1 MMNNSVALDYEKCK
15 ILVVGDVMLDRYLWG
30 DVKRI
35 SPEAPVPVFHI
46 KRRSIVP
53 GGAGSVVLN
62 VIGLGASVTLLGV
75 IGRDE
80 NGTTLKKLLEDPRI
94 ESILI
99 EDKSRPTITKT
110 RILSKGQ
117 QLLRIDDEN
126 TIVLNE
132 SLKAGIIE
140 NAAKEIHHCAAVIFS
155 DYGKG
160 IFDTQGLTEAL
171 IDVAN
176 GLDVPVIVDPKGK
189 NWERYSGAACLT
201 PNTAEF
207 EHAVGAPL
215 GEDNALMDAMLT
227 VRSKYRLSN
236 LLVTRGPLG
245 MCLIGEDEE
254 PRFIPSIA
262 REVYDVSGAGDTVI
276 ATLAVGIASGQS
288 YRDAAHLANVAAGVV
303 VGKLGTQPISVL
315 ELKAAVGMSGERIG
329 ASVNQKAHSLAAA
342 TVQVQAWKALDQKI
356 VFTNGCF
363 DLLHPGHIHLLN
375 EAKRCGERLIVGL
388 NSDESVRRLKG
399 AKRPILSETDR
410 AAILGALDCVDLVIT
425 FDEDTPIELIETLEP
440 DVLVKGS
447 DYRPERVVGKEYVE
461 SYGGKVHLVP
471 VVEGYS
477 TTRLA
482 EKVSEKNGDHHLE
495 SGHK

>member
-1 MMNNSVALDYEKCK
+1 MMNKSVALEYEKCK

-35 SPEAPVPVFHI
+35 SPEAPVPVFRI
-46 KRRSIVP
+46 KRRSMVP

-62 VIGLGASVTLLGV
+62 VIGLGAAAALLGV
-75 IGRDE
+75 IGGDE
-80 NGTTLKKLLEDPRI
+80 NGSTLKRLLADRRI
-94 ESILI
+94 GSILI
-99 EDKSRPTITKT
+99 EDKKRPTITKT
-110 RILSKGQ
+110 RILSRGQ

-126 TIVLNE
+126 TTVLDE
-132 SLKAGIIE
+132 PLKALIIE
-140 NAAKEIHHCAAVIFS
+140 NATREIHNCAAVIFS

-160 IFDTQGLTEAL
+160 IFDTHGLTEAI

-215 GEDNALMDAMLT
+215 GDENALIDAMQT
-227 VRSKYRLSN
+227 ARFKYRLSN
-236 LLVTRGPLG
+236 LLITRGPLG
-245 MCLIGEDEE
+245 MCLIGEDGE
-254 PRFIPSIA
+254 PQFIPSIA

-288 YRDAAHLANVAAGVV
+288 YLDAARLSNVAAGIV
-303 VGKLGTQPISVL
+303 VGKLGTQPINVI
-315 ELKAAVGMSGERIG
+315 ELRAAVGVSGEKINGR
-329 ASVNQKAHSLAAA
+329 VNQKAHSLAAA

-375 EAKRCGERLIVGL
+375 EAKRCGGRLIVGL

-410 AAILGALDCVDLVIT
+410 AAILGALDCVDLVII
-425 FDEDTPIELIETLEP
+425 FEEDTPIELIEALEP

-447 DYRPERVVGKEYVE
+447 DYRPESVVGRELVE

-471 VVEGYS
+471 VLEGHS

-482 EKVSEKNGDHHLE
+482 EKVSGKHG
-495 SGHK
+495 

>member
-1 MMNNSVALDYEKCK
+1 MNNSVAFDYERCK

-80 NGTTLKKLLEDPRI
+80 NGSTLKRLLEDRRI

-99 EDKSRPTITKT
+99 EDKNRPTITKT
-110 RILSKGQ
+110 RVLAKGQ

-126 TIVLNE
+126 TVVLDE

-140 NAAKEIHHCAAVIFS
+140 NVAKEIHQCAAVIFS

-176 GLDVPVIVDPKGK
+176 GADVPVIVDPKRK

-207 EHAVGAPL
+207 EHVVGAPL
-215 GEDNALMDAMLT
+215 GDDNALIDAMRT
-227 VRSKYRLSN
+227 TRSQYRLSN

-245 MCLIGEDEE
+245 MCLIGEDEQ

-276 ATLAVGIASGQS
+276 ATLAVGIASGQG
-288 YRDAAHLANVAAGVV
+288 YLDAARLANVAAGVV
-303 VGKLGTQPISVL
+303 VGKLGTQPINAL
-315 ELKAAVGMSGERIG
+315 ELKAAVGMNGDRIG
-329 ASVNQKAHSLAAA
+329 GSVNQKTHSLAAA
-342 TVQVQAWKALDQKI
+342 NLQVQAWKALDQKI

-388 NSDESVRRLKG
+388 NSDGSVRRLKG
-399 AKRPILSETDR
+399 NKRPILSETDR
-410 AAILGALDCVDLVIT
+410 AAILGALDCVDLVII
-425 FDEDTPIELIETLEP
+425 FEKDTPIELIESLEP

-447 DYRPERVVGKEYVE
+447 DYRPERVVGKEIVE

-482 EKVSEKNGDHHLE
+482 EKVSEKNGDHNPK
-495 SGHK
+495 SVHK

>member
-1 MMNNSVALDYEKCK
+1 MMNTSVAFDYERCK

-62 VIGLGASVTLLGV
+62 IIGLGASVTLLGV

-80 NGTTLKKLLEDPRI
+80 NGSTLKRLLEDRRI

-99 EDKSRPTITKT
+99 EDKTRPTITKT

-126 TIVLNE
+126 TMVLDE
-132 SLKAGIIE
+132 SSKAAIIE
-140 NAAKEIHHCAAVIFS
+140 KAAIEIHQCAAVIFS

-171 IDVAN
+171 IDAAN
-176 GLDVPVIVDPKGK
+176 SADVPVIIDPKGK

-207 EHAVGAPL
+207 EHAVGAPF
-215 GEDNALMDAMLT
+215 GDDNALIDAMQT
-227 VRSKYRLSN
+227 ARSKYRLSN

-245 MCLIGEDEE
+245 MCLVGEDDE

-288 YRDAAHLANVAAGVV
+288 YLDAARLANVAAGVV
-303 VGKLGTQPISVL
+303 VGKLGTQPISTL

-329 ASVNQKAHSLAAA
+329 GSVNQKAHSLAAA

-399 AKRPILSETDR
+399 VKRPILSETDR
-410 AAILGALDCVDLVIT
+410 AAILGALDCVDLVII
-425 FDEDTPIELIETLEP
+425 FEEDTPIKLIETLEP

-447 DYRPERVVGKEYVE
+447 DYRPESVVGKEFVE

-482 EKVSEKNGDHHLE
+482 EKVSEKTGDHNPE
-495 SGHK
+495 SVHK

>member
-1 MMNNSVALDYEKCK
+1 
-15 ILVVGDVMLDRYLWG
+15 
-30 DVKRI
+30 
-35 SPEAPVPVFHI
+35 
-46 KRRSIVP
+46 
-53 GGAGSVVLN
+53 
-62 VIGLGASVTLLGV
+62 
-75 IGRDE
+75 
-80 NGTTLKKLLEDPRI
+80 
-94 ESILI
+94 
-99 EDKSRPTITKT
+99 
-110 RILSKGQ
+110 
-117 QLLRIDDEN
+117 
-126 TIVLNE
+126 
-132 SLKAGIIE
+132 
-140 NAAKEIHHCAAVIFS
+140 
-155 DYGKG
+155 
-160 IFDTQGLTEAL
+160 
-171 IDVAN
+171 
-176 GLDVPVIVDPKGK
+176 
-189 NWERYSGAACLT
+189 
-201 PNTAEF
+201 
-207 EHAVGAPL
+207 
-215 GEDNALMDAMLT
+215 
-227 VRSKYRLSN
+227 
-236 LLVTRGPLG
+236 
-245 MCLIGEDEE
+245 
-254 PRFIPSIA
+254 
-262 REVYDVSGAGDTVI
+262 
-276 ATLAVGIASGQS
+276 
-288 YRDAAHLANVAAGVV
+288 
-303 VGKLGTQPISVL
+303 
-315 ELKAAVGMSGERIG
+315 MSGERIG

>member
-1 MMNNSVALDYEKCK
+1 MNNSVAFDYERCK

-80 NGTTLKKLLEDPRI
+80 NGSTLKRLLEDRRI

-99 EDKSRPTITKT
+99 EDKNRPTITKT
-110 RILSKGQ
+110 RVLAKGQ

-126 TIVLNE
+126 TVVLDE

-140 NAAKEIHHCAAVIFS
+140 NVAKEIHQCAAVIFS

-176 GLDVPVIVDPKGK
+176 GADVPVIVDPKRK

-207 EHAVGAPL
+207 EHVVGAPL
-215 GEDNALMDAMLT
+215 GDDNALIDAMRT
-227 VRSKYRLSN
+227 TRSQYRLSN

-245 MCLIGEDEE
+245 MCLIGEDEQ

-276 ATLAVGIASGQS
+276 ATLAVGIASGQG
-288 YRDAAHLANVAAGVV
+288 YLDAARLANVAAGVV
-303 VGKLGTQPISVL
+303 VGKLGTQPINAL
-315 ELKAAVGMSGERIG
+315 ELKAAVGMNGDRIG
-329 ASVNQKAHSLAAA
+329 GSVNQKTHSLAAA
-342 TVQVQAWKALDQKI
+342 NLQVQAWKALDQKI

-388 NSDESVRRLKG
+388 NSDGSVRRLKG
-399 AKRPILSETDR
+399 NKRPILSETDR
-410 AAILGALDCVDLVIT
+410 AAILGALDCVDLVII
-425 FDEDTPIELIETLEP
+425 FEEDTPIELIESLEP

-447 DYRPERVVGKEYVE
+447 DYRPERVVGKEIVE

-482 EKVSEKNGDHHLE
+482 EKVSEKNGDHNPK
-495 SGHK
+495 SVHK

>member
-1 MMNNSVALDYEKCK
+1 MNNSVAFDYEKCK

-62 VIGLGASVTLLGV
+62 VIGLGASVILLGV

-80 NGTTLKKLLEDPRI
+80 NGRILKRLLEDRKI
-94 ESILI
+94 ESILM
-99 EDKSRPTITKT
+99 EDNNRPTITKT
-110 RILSKGQ
+110 RVLAKGQ

-126 TIVLNE
+126 TIVLDE

-140 NAAKEIHHCAAVIFS
+140 KVANEIYRCAAVIFS

-171 IDVAN
+171 IDAAH
-176 GLDVPVIVDPKGK
+176 GADVPVIVDPKGK
-189 NWERYSGAACLT
+189 NWERYAGADCLT

-207 EHAVGAPL
+207 EHVLGVPL
-215 GEDNALMDAMLT
+215 GDEDALIDAMQT
-227 VRSKYRLSN
+227 ARSKYRLSN

-245 MCLIGEDEE
+245 MCLVGEEE
-254 PRFIPSIA
+254 QPRFIPSIA

-288 YRDAAHLANVAAGVV
+288 YLDAARLANVAAGVV
-303 VGKLGTQPISVL
+303 VGKLGTQPISTL
-315 ELKAAVGMSGERIG
+315 ELKAAVEISGNQIGGRI
-329 ASVNQKAHSLAAA
+329 NQKAHSLGAAM
-342 TVQVQAWKALDQKI
+342 VQVQAWKALDQKI

-388 NSDESVRRLKG
+388 NSDASVRRLKG
-399 AKRPILSETDR
+399 AKRPILSEADR
-410 AAILGALDCVDLVIT
+410 AAILGALDCVDLVII
-425 FDEDTPIELIETLEP
+425 FEEDTPIELIETLEP

-447 DYRPERVVGKEYVE
+447 DYRPEKVVGKEFVE
-461 SYGGKVHLVP
+461 SYGGRVQLVP
-471 VVEGYS
+471 VMEGYS

-482 EKVSEKNGDHHLE
+482 ERVSEKNGDHNPE
-495 SGHK
+495 SVHK

>member
-1 MMNNSVALDYEKCK
+1 MINNSIAFDFEKCN
-15 ILVVGDVMLDRYLWG
+15 ILVVGDLMLDRYLWG

-46 KRRSIVP
+46 KRRSVVP

-80 NGTTLKKLLEDPRI
+80 NGDTLKRLLADQRIRSILLED
-94 ESILI
+94 
-99 EDKSRPTITKT
+99 KTRPTITKT
-110 RILSKGQ
+110 RIQSKGQ

-126 TIVLNE
+126 TLVLDD
-132 SLKAGIIE
+132 SLKTRIIE
-140 NAAKEIHHCAAVIFS
+140 IAAKEIHKCAAVIFS

-160 IFDTQGLTEAL
+160 IFNTPGLTEAL

-176 GLDVPVIVDPKGK
+176 GADVPVIVDPKGK

-207 EHAVGAPL
+207 EHVIGAPL
-215 GEDNALMDAMLT
+215 GEDMALIDAMQS
-227 VRSKYRLSN
+227 VRSKYRLPN

-245 MCLIGEDEE
+245 MCLIGDDEE

-288 YRDAAHLANVAAGVV
+288 YLDAARLANVAAGVV
-303 VGKLGTQPISVL
+303 VGKLGTQPINAL
-315 ELKAAVGMSGERIG
+315 ELKAAVGMNGERISG
-329 ASVNQKAHSLAAA
+329 SVNQKAHSLAAA

-375 EAKRCGERLIVGL
+375 EAKRCGDRLIVGL
-388 NSDESVRRLKG
+388 NSDGSVRRLKG
-399 AKRPILSETDR
+399 AKRPILSESDR
-410 AAILGALDCVDLVIT
+410 AAILGALDCVDLVII
-425 FDEDTPIELIETLEP
+425 FEEDTPIELIETLEP

-447 DYRPERVVGKEYVE
+447 DYRPGSVVGKKVVE

-482 EKVSEKNGDHHLE
+482 EKVSEKHGDHNLE
-495 SGHK
+495 NVHK

>member
-1 MMNNSVALDYEKCK
+1 MMNTSVAFDYERCK

-62 VIGLGASVTLLGV
+62 IIGLGASVTLLGV

-80 NGTTLKKLLEDPRI
+80 NGSTLKRLLEDRRI

-99 EDKSRPTITKT
+99 EDKTRPTITKT

-126 TIVLNE
+126 TMVLDE

-140 NAAKEIHHCAAVIFS
+140 NAAKKIHQCAAVIFS

-171 IDVAN
+171 IDAAN
-176 GLDVPVIVDPKGK
+176 SADVPVIIDPKGK

-207 EHAVGAPL
+207 EHVVGAPL
-215 GEDNALMDAMLT
+215 GDDNALIDAMQT
-227 VRSKYRLSN
+227 ARSKYRLSN

-245 MCLIGEDEE
+245 MCLIGEDDE

-288 YRDAAHLANVAAGVV
+288 YLDAACLANVAAGVV
-303 VGKLGTQPISVL
+303 VGKLGTQPISIL

-329 ASVNQKAHSLAAA
+329 GRVNQKAHSLAAA

-399 AKRPILSETDR
+399 VKRPILSETDR
-410 AAILGALDCVDLVIT
+410 AAILGALDCVDLVII
-425 FDEDTPIELIETLEP
+425 FEEDTPIKLIETLEP

-447 DYRPERVVGKEYVE
+447 DYRPESVVGKEVVE

-482 EKVSEKNGDHHLE
+482 EKVSEKTGDHNPE
-495 SGHK
+495 SVHR

>member
-1 MMNNSVALDYEKCK
+1 MMTNSVAFNFERSK

-46 KRRSIVP
+46 KRRSMVP

-62 VIGLGASVTLLGV
+62 IIGLGASVTLLGV

-80 NGTTLKKLLEDPRI
+80 NGSTLKRLLADQRIRSILLED
-94 ESILI
+94 
-99 EDKSRPTITKT
+99 KNRPTITKT

-126 TIVLNE
+126 TIVLDE
-132 SLKAGIIE
+132 FLKAELIE
-140 NAAKEIHHCAAVIFS
+140 NAAKEIPKCAAIIFS

-160 IFDTQGLTEAL
+160 IFDTQGLTETL

-176 GLDVPVIVDPKGK
+176 GVDVPVIVDPKGK
-189 NWERYSGAACLT
+189 NWKRYSGASCLT
-201 PNTAEF
+201 PNTDEF
-207 EHAVGAPL
+207 EHAVGVPL
-215 GEDNALMDAMLT
+215 GDDTALVDAMKT

-254 PRFIPSIA
+254 PRFVPSIA

-276 ATLAVGIASGQS
+276 ATMAVGIASGQS
-288 YRDAAHLANVAAGVV
+288 YLNAARLANVAAGVV
-303 VGKLGTQPISVL
+303 VGKLGTQPINAL
-315 ELKAAVGMSGERIG
+315 ELKAAVGMNGERIRG
-329 ASVNQKAHSLAAA
+329 SINQKTHSLAAA
-342 TVQVQAWKALDQKI
+342 TVQVQAWKALDQQI

-375 EAKRCGERLIVGL
+375 AAKRCGDRLIVGL

-410 AAILGALDCVDLVIT
+410 AAILGALDCVDLVII
-425 FDEDTPIELIETLEP
+425 FEEDTPIELIESLEP

-447 DYRPERVVGKEYVE
+447 DYRPESVVGKKCVE

-482 EKVSEKNGDHHLE
+482 ERVLEKNGDHHPE
-495 SGHK
+495 SIHK

>member
-1 MMNNSVALDYEKCK
+1 MMNTSVAFDYERCK

-62 VIGLGASVTLLGV
+62 IIGLGASVTLLGV

-80 NGTTLKKLLEDPRI
+80 NGSTLKRLLEDRRI

-99 EDKSRPTITKT
+99 EDKNRPTITKT
-110 RILSKGQ
+110 RVLAKGQ

-126 TIVLNE
+126 NIVLDE
-132 SLKAGIIE
+132 SSKAGIIE
-140 NAAKEIHHCAAVIFS
+140 NAAKEIHQCAAVIFS

-171 IDVAN
+171 IDAAN
-176 GLDVPVIVDPKGK
+176 GADVPVIIDPKGK

-207 EHAVGAPL
+207 EHAVGASL
-215 GEDNALMDAMLT
+215 GDDNALIDAMQT
-227 VRSKYRLSN
+227 ARSKYRLSN

-245 MCLIGEDEE
+245 MCLIGEDDE

-276 ATLAVGIASGQS
+276 ATLAVGVASGQS
-288 YRDAAHLANVAAGVV
+288 YLDAACLANVAAGVV
-303 VGKLGTQPISVL
+303 VGKLGTQPISTL

-329 ASVNQKAHSLAAA
+329 GSVNQKAHSLAAA

-363 DLLHPGHIHLLN
+363 DLLHPGHIQLLN

-399 AKRPILSETDR
+399 VKRPILSETDR
-410 AAILGALDCVDLVIT
+410 AAILGALDCVDLVII
-425 FDEDTPIELIETLEP
+425 FEEDTPIKLIETLEP

-447 DYRPERVVGKEYVE
+447 DYRPERVVGKEFVE

-482 EKVSEKNGDHHLE
+482 EKVSEKTGDHNPE
-495 SGHK
+495 NVHK

>member
-1 MMNNSVALDYEKCK
+1 MMNTSVAFDYERCK

-62 VIGLGASVTLLGV
+62 IIGLGASVTLLGV

-80 NGTTLKKLLEDPRI
+80 NGSTLKRLLEDRRI

-99 EDKSRPTITKT
+99 EDKTRPTITKT

-126 TIVLNE
+126 TMVLDE
-132 SLKAGIIE
+132 SSKAGIIE
-140 NAAKEIHHCAAVIFS
+140 NAIKEIHQCAAVIFS

-171 IDVAN
+171 IDAAN
-176 GLDVPVIVDPKGK
+176 GAEVPVIIDPKGK

-207 EHAVGAPL
+207 EHAVGASL
-215 GEDNALMDAMLT
+215 GDDNALIDAMQT
-227 VRSKYRLSN
+227 ARSKYRLSN

-245 MCLIGEDEE
+245 MCLIGEDDE

-276 ATLAVGIASGQS
+276 ATLAVGVASGQS
-288 YRDAAHLANVAAGVV
+288 YLDAACLANVAAGVV
-303 VGKLGTQPISVL
+303 VGKLGTQPISTL

-329 ASVNQKAHSLAAA
+329 GSVNQKAHSLAAA

-399 AKRPILSETDR
+399 VKRPILSETDR
-410 AAILGALDCVDLVIT
+410 AAILGALDCVDLVII
-425 FDEDTPIELIETLEP
+425 FEEDTPIKLIETLEP

-447 DYRPERVVGKEYVE
+447 DYRPERVVGKEFVE

-482 EKVSEKNGDHHLE
+482 EKVSEKTGDHNPE
-495 SGHK
+495 NVHK

>member
-1 MMNNSVALDYEKCK
+1 MLKNPIALDGKK
-15 ILVVGDVMLDRYLWG
+15 SNLLVIGDVMLDRYLWG

-35 SPEAPVPVFHI
+35 SPEAPVPVFNI
-46 KRRSIVP
+46 KSRSMVP

-80 NGTTLKKLLEDPRI
+80 NGRTLKRLLDDQRIRSILLED
-94 ESILI
+94 
-99 EDKSRPTITKT
+99 KNRPTITKT

-126 TIVLNE
+126 TAVLAE
-132 SLKAGIIE
+132 PLKAKIL
-140 NAAKEIHHCAAVIFS
+140 ATATKEIRTCAAVILS

-171 IDVAN
+171 IEMARGVE
-176 GLDVPVIVDPKGK
+176 VPVIIDPKGK
-189 NWERYSGAACLT
+189 NWERYAGAACLT

-207 EHAVGAPL
+207 EYATGA
-215 GEDNALMDAMLT
+215 ALDHDTALIDAMRT
-227 VRSKYRLSN
+227 ARSKYRLSN

-245 MCLIGEDEE
+245 MCLMGEEE
-254 PRFIPSIA
+254 QPRFIPAIA

-288 YRDAAHLANVAAGVV
+288 YLDAARMANDAAGIV
-303 VGKLGTQPISVL
+303 VGKLGTQPINAL
-315 ELKAAVGMSGERIG
+315 ELKAAMGMNG
-329 ASVNQKAHSLAAA
+329 ASVNQKVHAFAAA
-342 TVQVQAWKALDQKI
+342 AVRVQAWKALDQKI

-375 EAKRCGERLIVGL
+375 EAKRCGGRLIVGL

-399 AKRPILSETDR
+399 AKRPILNESER
-410 AAILGALDCVDLVIT
+410 AAILAALNCVDLVIV
-425 FDEDTPIELIETLEP
+425 FEEDTPIKLIEALEP
-440 DVLVKGS
+440 DILVKGS
-447 DYRPERVVGKEYVE
+447 DYRPASVVGKKFVE

-482 EKVSEKNGDHHLE
+482 EKVSQNRSEQ
-495 SGHK
+495 SSR